1 MKTFYKIILLVSLS
15 LISSY
20 QVYGQEKVNLYAGI
34 GVPEQFVLGPR
45 FQFNQIQLG
54 VGIGSSRY
62 QLSISGDV
70 WYHFAGS
77 SQKSGRKP
85 WYIKGGVSKWIDYS
99 EEQDKYPLGFYF
111 RTGRDV
117 NLSNR
122 VGMNFELG
130 IVAGK
135 LANELYGN
143 SSVLPSFGMF
153 LFYRI

>member
-1 MKTFYKIILLVSLS
+1 MKPFYKITLLFSLL

-20 QVYGQEKVNLYAGI
+20 QVCGQEKVNLYAGVA
-34 GVPEQFVLGPR
+34 VPEQFVLGPR
-45 FQFNQIQLG
+45 FQINQFQLG
-54 VGIGSSRY
+54 LGIGTSKY

-70 WYHFAGS
+70 CYHFAGS
-77 SQKSGRKP
+77 SQMSGRKP

-111 RTGRDV
+111 RTGRDI

-122 VGMNFELG
+122 VGINIELG
-130 IVAGK
+130 MVAGK

-143 SSVLPSFGMF
+143 RSVFPSLGIF